1 MRISDWRSDVCSS
14 DLLKASRR
22 TSVAFSDEDEMLS
35 TFTASGISVPLVEA
49 RIVDELM
56 NPLPHDG
63 RTRGELVLRAP
74 WLTSAYAGDAKASE
88 ALWHGGWMP
97 TPAIAKIDAQG
108 GVQLRD
114 RSKDTFTPGRTEK
127 GR

>member
-1 MRISDWRSDVCSS
+1 MLSAAGYGMSETCPTV
-14 DLLKASRR
+14 LKAARR

-74 WLTSAYAGDAKASE
+74 WLTSAYAGDATASE
-88 ALWHGGWMP
+88 AL
-97 TPAIAKIDAQG
+97 
-108 GVQLRD
+108 D
-114 RSKDTFTPGRTEK
+114 RKSTRLNSSH
-127 GR
+127 

>member
-1 MRISDWRSDVCSS
+1 MRISDWSSDVCSS
-14 DLLKASRR
+14 DLVLKAARR

-63 RTRGELVLRAP
+63 RTPAELVLRAP
-74 WLTSAYAGDAKASE
+74 WLTSASAGDAKTSE
-88 ALWHGGWMP
+88 ATSEERRVW
-97 TPAIAKIDAQG
+97 KD
-108 GVQLRD
+108 GVSISSCRCA
-114 RSKDTFTPGRTEK
+114 TVY
-127 GR
+127 